1 MTEWTVVSV
10 LVTLV
15 GLGVAVIKPLINLNS
30 VITRLTEVVKTLET
44 KLSEV
49 TERNTASHARI
60 WSNLNEQGEL
70 LADHET
76 RLTVIERTGD
86 KK

>member
-15 GLGVAVIKPLINLNS
+15 GLGVAVIRPLISLNS

-44 KLSEV
+44 NLSEV
-49 TERNTASHARI
+49 AEKNTASHARI
-60 WSNLNEQGEL
+60 WKNMNEQDEQ
-70 LADHET
+70 LANHET
-76 RLTVIERTGD
+76 RLTVIEKTGD

>member
-60 WSNLNEQGEL
+60 WSNLNEQGEQ